1 MRGCLLADAPL
12 HMPMTSRPTATRQD
26 QERKGTDVIPT
37 KVERN
42 ADTPVAARDRGGR
55 RGRGC
60 FLRTVRIAVNTR
72 LLLPDKLEGIG
83 WFAHE
88 SLKRIVNAHPEH
100 RFIFLFDR
108 AFDRRFVYADNV
120 EPVVLPPPTRHPLLY
135 RFWFEHMVPRA
146 LRRHKADVF
155 VSPDGFLSTR
165 TNLPQLAVMHD
176 LNFEHYPDDLP
187 AAYNRYYR
195 TWFPRFAKKAARIT
209 TVSGYS
215 KQDIITRYGIAADK
229 VDVVNNGVGDIFSPL
244 SEEEKRSTR
253 ARFTKGAAY
262 LVCVGAMHRRKNLA
276 NTFAAFDRL
285 AEEEAVIK
293 LLIVGE
299 RMFKDTRMEQAY
311 SSMKHKDRV
320 VFAGR
325 LGQAELR
332 LALGAAVA
340 LVYMS
345 YFEGFGIPVAEAM
358 KCGVPVIAAN
368 ATSLPEV
375 AGDAALYCG
384 PFDVEGIARAMRSV
398 ATDEALRADLIAA
411 GVARAQR
418 YTWDRTAEGLWASIE
433 RILPAC

>member
-1 MRGCLLADAPL
+1 M
-12 HMPMTSRPTATRQD
+12 
-26 QERKGTDVIPT
+26 
-37 KVERN
+37 
-42 ADTPVAARDRGGR
+42 
-55 RGRGC
+55 
-60 FLRTVRIAVNTR
+60 RIAVNTR

-88 SLKRIVNAHPEH
+88 SLKRIVKAHPEH

-108 AFDRRFVYADNV
+108 TYDQRFIYAENV

-135 RFWFEHMVPRA
+135 RIWFEYMLPRA

-165 TNLPQLAVMHD
+165 TNIPQLAVMHD

-187 AAYNRYYR
+187 LAYSRYYR
-195 TWFPRFAKKAARIT
+195 TWFPRFAKKAARIA

-215 KQDIITRYGIAADK
+215 KQDIVSRYGIASER
-229 VDVVNNGVGDIFSPL
+229 VDVVYNGVGDVFSPL
-244 SEEEKRSTR
+244 TDEEKRSTR
-253 ARFTKGAAY
+253 DRFTKGAPY

-276 NTFAAFDRL
+276 NTFAAFDLL
-285 AEEEAVIK
+285 AEEERELK

-299 RMFKDTRMEQAY
+299 RMFKDARMEQAY
-311 SSMKHKDRV
+311 SSMKHRDRV

-332 LALGAAVA
+332 LALGASTA
-340 LVYMS
+340 LVYAS

-375 AGDAALYCG
+375 AGDAAVYCE
-384 PFDVEGIARAMRSV
+384 PFDVEDIMRAMRSV
-398 ATDEALRADLIAA
+398 VKDEALRGRLIAA
-411 GVARAQR
+411 GLERAQR
-418 YTWDRTAEGLWASIE
+418 YTWDRTAEGLWVSIE
-433 RILPAC
+433 RIMSEMERR

>member
-1 MRGCLLADAPL
+1 M
-12 HMPMTSRPTATRQD
+12 
-26 QERKGTDVIPT
+26 
-37 KVERN
+37 
-42 ADTPVAARDRGGR
+42 
-55 RGRGC
+55 
-60 FLRTVRIAVNTR
+60 RIAVNTR

-88 SLKRIVNAHPEH
+88 SLKRVVKAHPEH

-108 AFDRRFVYADNV
+108 AFDKRFIYAENV

-135 RFWFEHMVPRA
+135 RIWFEYMLPRA

-165 TNLPQLAVMHD
+165 TDIPQLAVMHD

-187 AAYNRYYR
+187 SAYSSYYR
-195 TWFPRFAKKAARIT
+195 TWFPRFAKKAARIA

-215 KQDIITRYGIAADK
+215 KQDIIARYGITADR
-229 VDVVNNGVGDIFSPL
+229 VDVVHNGVGEVFSPL
-244 SEEEKRSTR
+244 NVEEKRGTR
-253 ARFTKGAAY
+253 ERFTNGTPY

-285 AEEEAVIK
+285 AEEDAVIK

-299 RMFKDTRMEQAY
+299 RMFKDARMEQAY
-311 SSMKHKDRV
+311 SSMRHKERV

-340 LVYMS
+340 LVYVS

-358 KCGVPVIAAN
+358 KCGIPVIAAN

-375 AGDAALYCG
+375 AGDAAVYCE
-384 PFDVEGIARAMRSV
+384 PFDVEDIARAMR
-398 ATDEALRADLIAA
+398 TIIQDEAFRARLIAA
-411 GVARAQR
+411 GLERAQR

-433 RILPAC
+433 QVISRMER

>member
-1 MRGCLLADAPL
+1 M
-12 HMPMTSRPTATRQD
+12 
-26 QERKGTDVIPT
+26 
-37 KVERN
+37 
-42 ADTPVAARDRGGR
+42 
-55 RGRGC
+55 
-60 FLRTVRIAVNTR
+60 NTR

-88 SLKRIVNAHPEH
+88 SLKRLVKAHPEH

-108 AFDRRFVYADNV
+108 AFDQRFIYAENV
-120 EPVVLPPPTRHPLLY
+120 EPVVIPPPTRHPLLY
-135 RFWFEHMVPRA
+135 RIWFEYMLPRA
-146 LRRHKADVF
+146 LRMNKADVF

-165 TNLPQLAVMHD
+165 TDVPQLAVMHD

-187 AAYNRYYR
+187 AAYSRYYR
-195 TWFPRFAKKAARIT
+195 TWFPRFAKKAERIA

-215 KQDIITRYGIAADK
+215 KQDIVTRYGIPADR
-229 VDVVNNGVGDIFSPL
+229 VDVVYNGVGDVFTPL
-244 SEEEKRSTR
+244 NEDEKRSTR
-253 ARFTKGAAY
+253 ERFTNGASY

-285 AEEEAVIK
+285 AEGIPGIK

-299 RMFKDTRMEQAY
+299 RMFKDARMEQAY

-332 LALGAAVA
+332 LALGAATA
-340 LVYMS
+340 LVYAS

-375 AGDAALYCG
+375 AGEAAVYCE
-384 PFDVEGIARAMRSV
+384 PFDVEDIARAMRMV
-398 ATDEALRADLIAA
+398 VQDEALRTRLIAA
-411 GVARAQR
+411 GIERAQR

-433 RILPAC
+433 RMMNETASARATGGRRNAAR